1 MVSSLE
7 AIKGQAMKYSFM
19 FRNLGKLNLQVL
31 KKLQDL
37 ALTLDYTKGVF
48 NPNVILQV
56 QLDTKLP
63 EIQELTKEPCLSF
76 FNPSCLVGVEIDM
89 MLPQVYLK
97 EHSDTVAYPA
107 GKEDNIKLFH
117 KIHVPLLTPVG
128 CSLMWRDTPTVLIP
142 QVGNA
147 YLINNVDIHS
157 AVNLSDQPRYHMILK
172 YKNTTHVL

>member
-1 MVSSLE
+1 
-7 AIKGQAMKYSFM
+7 MKYSFM
-19 FRNLGKLNLQVL
+19 FRNLGKLDLNVL
-31 KKLQDL
+31 KVLQDL

-48 NPNVILQV
+48 NPSVILQV

-63 EIQELTKEPCLSF
+63 GIQSLIREPCLGF
-76 FNPSCLVGVEIDM
+76 FNPNGLVGCEIDK

-97 EHSDTVAYPA
+97 EHSDTIAYPE
-107 GKEDNIKLFH
+107 GKEETIKLFH

-128 CSLMWRDTPTVLIP
+128 CSLMWRNTPVVLIP

-157 AVNLSDQPRYHMILK
+157 AINLSDQPRYHLILK
-172 YKNTTHVL
+172 YRNTTHVL